1 MWPWGPCSLRHSSSR
16 KSTTLASDLLGASLA
31 STAWGPAF
39 TLKVAEPRR
48 QSMPCA
54 EVPWHSCG
62 AHFCCRTWEYWQ
74 LIGYVKKSLLI
85 NICWHSRRMTIIDFC
100 QGRKR
105 RTGFLYLACRLCAPG
120 GRHPAGG
127 WRCSGTDSSSCPCP
141 AAAFGCCL
149 LWRTSH
155 VFWGASGWCLQVVWS
170 IMLFPLLDGD
180 SIARISQWNSPTN
193 DQLSWAAAC
202 ASFWSSSNLS
212 TSRLASISCSIS
224 SCTPSRSILWLVGTA
239 WRCLWLGLGRQTVSE
254 SLSPRV
260 HSPAVLCSIWHPKVR
275 VSFFACVIFG
285 CRTGMRPGRIGH
297 FQSHPPAKSQTLDCT
312 PEMSWSS
319 GASSLSL
326 QACAVLSHGLCLV
339 RRMRASWGLWKTGR
353 RF

>member
-1 MWPWGPCSLRHSSSR
+1 MSKNH
-16 KSTTLASDLLGASLA
+16 
-31 STAWGPAF
+31 
-39 TLKVAEPRR
+39 
-48 QSMPCA
+48 
-54 EVPWHSCG
+54 
-62 AHFCCRTWEYWQ
+62 Y
-74 LIGYVKKSLLI
+74 LI

-100 QGRKR
+100 QGRRR
-105 RTGFLYLACRLCAPG
+105 RTGFLYLACRLCATG

-149 LWRTSH
+149 LWRTHH
-155 VFWGASGWCLQVVWS
+155 VFWGALGWCVQVVWS
-170 IMLFPLLDGD
+170 IILFPLLDGD

-202 ASFWSSSNLS
+202 ASFWSSSNSS
-212 TSRLASISCSIS
+212 TSSSLARRSCSIS

-275 VSFFACVIFG
+275 VFFFACVIFG

-297 FQSHPPAKSQTLDCT
+297 FQSHPPAKSQTLGCT

-339 RRMRASWGLWKTGR
+339 RRMRASWGRWKTGR